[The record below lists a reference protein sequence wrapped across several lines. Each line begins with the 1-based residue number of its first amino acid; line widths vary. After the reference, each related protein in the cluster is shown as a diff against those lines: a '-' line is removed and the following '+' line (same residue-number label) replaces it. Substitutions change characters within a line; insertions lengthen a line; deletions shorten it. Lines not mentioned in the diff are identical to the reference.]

1 MRYLKSL
8 LNTKYAIQVNDDVEP
23 NHGVINEFSK
33 LEMKSA
39 SDKMK
44 KNRSLWREDSTYRCL
59 Y

>member
-23 NHGVINEFSK
+23 NHAVINEFSK

-44 KNRSLWREDSTYRCL
+44 KNRSLGREDNTYRCL